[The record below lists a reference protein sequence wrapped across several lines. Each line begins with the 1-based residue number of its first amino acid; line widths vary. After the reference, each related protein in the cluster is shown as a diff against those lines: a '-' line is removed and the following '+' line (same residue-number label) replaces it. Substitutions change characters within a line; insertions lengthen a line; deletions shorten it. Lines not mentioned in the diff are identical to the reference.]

1 MKEIAYKILPFITTL
16 LLVVSA
22 CTQKDERQDSMRSET
37 MPNIVFIM
45 ADDMGYA
52 DAGSYGQKLI
62 KTPNI
67 DKLAAEGL
75 RFTQC
80 YSGSSV
86 CAPARSVLM
95 TGLHTGHTRVRGN
108 FGLGGVIGLAGKK
121 GRVPLRK
128 EDITIAELLQEAGY
142 RTAMVGKWGLGEPN
156 TSGEPN
162 KKGFDE
168 FYGFLNQR
176 RAHSYYPDYIWKNKE
191 KVILKGNKEGKGTDY
206 THDLFA
212 DYALDFIKR
221 NAEKP
226 FFLYLPLCI
235 PHGRYELPDQG
246 DYKNENWTDDA
257 RSYAAMISRMDNS
270 VGRVMAALKD
280 AGIDDNTYVFFT
292 SDNGASGTSEEW
304 KLFDSNS
311 PLRGIKRDPYEGG
324 IRVPMIVRHP
334 SVIKS
339 GSTSNVPWYFADVL
353 PTLSELLGISIPKNI
368 DGVSIASTIAGTEQL
383 ELHDRMMYWEFYE
396 KEGWRAIR
404 MGKWKAIQ
412 HNMHKKDRSPIE
424 LYDIGSDISE
434 NNDVADKYPEIVKQA
449 ERLFAREHVPSEHYV
464 WKYLAKNE
472 EKLYDQ

>member
-1 MKEIAYKILPFITTL
+1 ML
-16 LLVVSA
+16 LLAA
-22 CTQKDERQDSMRSET
+22 CSSKPETSLLIETQK
-37 MPNIVFIM
+37 PNIIFM

-52 DAGSYGQKLI
+52 DAGAYGQKLI

-67 DKLAAEGL
+67 DQMAKEGM

-95 TGLHTGHTRVRGN
+95 TGQHTGHTRVRGN
-108 FGLGGVIGLAGKK
+108 FGLGGVVGLGGGE
-121 GRVPLRK
+121 GRVSLK
-128 EDITIAELLQEAGY
+128 EEDVTVAQLLKKAGY
-142 RTAMVGKWGLGEPN
+142 TTGMVGKWGLGEPN
-156 TSGEPN
+156 TTGEPGS
-162 KKGFDE
+162 KGFDE

-270 VGRVMAALKD
+270 VGRVMAALKN

-292 SDNGASGTSEEW
+292 SDNGACGTSEEW

-334 SVIKS
+334 NKIDAGKISDLA
-339 GSTSNVPWYFADVL
+339 WYFADVL
-353 PTLSELLGISIPKNI
+353 PTLAEIVEVKTPENI
-368 DGVSIASTIAGTEQL
+368 DGVSVLPTLHGQEQDL
-383 ELHDRMMYWEFYE
+383 SDRYLYWEFYE
-396 KEGWRAIR
+396 KQGWRAAHF
-404 MGKWKAIQ
+404 GDWKAIQ
-412 HNMHKKDRSPIE
+412 NGMNLGDQEPIE
-424 LYDIGSDISE
+424 LYNLKDDISE
-434 NNDVADKYPEIVKQA
+434 KINLADQHPEIVAKA
-449 ERLFAREHVPSEHYV
+449 ATIFKESHVPSEHFV
-464 WKYLAKNE
+464 WKYLSKDRGKE
-472 EKLYDQ
+472 YDQ